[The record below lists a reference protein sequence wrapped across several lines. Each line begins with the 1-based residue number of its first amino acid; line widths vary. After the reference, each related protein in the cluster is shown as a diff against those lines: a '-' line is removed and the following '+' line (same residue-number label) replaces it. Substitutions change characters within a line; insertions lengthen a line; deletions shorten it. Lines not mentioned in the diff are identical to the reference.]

1 MSLDRIKL
9 IAEIL
14 NIVVDT
20 VCEVVDRRRDKRIE
34 ELEREIAELKQSQQS
49 KETP

>member
-1 MSLDRIKL
+1 MNWDRIKL

-20 VCEVVDRRRDKRIE
+20 ACEVFDRRRDKRIE
-34 ELEREIAELKQSQQS
+34 ELEREVAELKQ
-49 KETP
+49 KETPNG